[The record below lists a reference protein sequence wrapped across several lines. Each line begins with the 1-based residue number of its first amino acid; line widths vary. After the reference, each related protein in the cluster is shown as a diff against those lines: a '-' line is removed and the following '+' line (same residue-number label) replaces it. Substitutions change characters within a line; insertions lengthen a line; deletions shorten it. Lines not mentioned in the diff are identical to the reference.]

1 MRFSRLLDRLPARLV
16 EISHRSDH
24 LVPIAEL
31 LIRSVFWGTALY
43 WALGTDRIVNL
54 QINSIS
60 FVLATG
66 WAYVDGVFS
75 KRIWRYAFEE
85 GVILHF
91 LSVQISNFLGILFGN
106 PLS

>member
-1 MRFSRLLDRLPARLV
+1 
-16 EISHRSDH
+16 
-24 LVPIAEL
+24 
-31 LIRSVFWGTALY
+31 VFWGTALY